1 MLANFFDF
9 LLNVKRRFYGKKS
22 KNGKAVR
29 LEINPEETM
38 EQITE
43 KIQDKGGIRP
53 CHVSLTK
60 IDTGCYCEILVCKSF
75 S

>member
-1 MLANFFDF
+1 
-9 LLNVKRRFYGKKS
+9 
-22 KNGKAVR
+22 
-29 LEINPEETM
+29 M
-38 EQITE
+38 EQIRE